1 MKQQALAYFLWAKN
15 IQVLREHVQR
25 YPDCVILTY
34 SPYTGAATDEMQQL
48 LGSRLVDIS
57 ILLTQA
63 DIPALQ
69 AAQEHYVQQVAALG
83 ESVAWRELCHSL
95 GMDAAALTP
104 AVQESALGHA
114 ALGIQLVA
122 ALTKAARLF
131 DLRLI
136 LLNEDVTATGRL
148 LAAWARAHTVPSLLL
163 QHGVQ
168 LSTAY
173 TVHGGLYTDKAA
185 IFGGRGAEAY
195 LDIGV
200 APERL
205 QLTGNPAWDGY
216 PQKVAARDS
225 IRQSLCRQFN
235 LDAGRPIV
243 MFGTTWSANLTA
255 FCDEHVY
262 GDTLRAFIRSIPALA
277 GHGIAAQYVIKDRP
291 TNAHFGTDR
300 YRQIASEEGID
311 PAVLTYVDSNTEDW
325 VVASDLIVA
334 VDSNLSVEAMLAGTP
349 SINLM
354 NETGMLLGPSFDG
367 ESGVVE
373 VEQHQLPGA
382 MIALLSDAAWRE
394 QMQQKMAVRA
404 VHYNHRGDR
413 PAAAR
418 VAELVAVCGRF
429 DASEQ
434 RHVWQQYLDV
444 EETDATGYHEGAR
457 GDLVAMFTNQPRFVL
472 DIGCA
477 AGGTGAVLKQQYPQA
492 QVWGIETNRAA
503 AGVAATRLDKVL
515 VGKFEEFDLEAEG
528 IAKGSLDGV
537 IVADV
542 LEHMYNPW
550 KVMDTL
556 RPYLAPHAQ
565 VIASIPNVRNLALM
579 GDLANGNWRYEALG
593 LLDIT
598 HIRFFTYREVERFFR
613 ETGYRLAR
621 TTYGIDSRLRELFD
635 QHKDHCPAT
644 IDIGKMVL
652 RDITSEE
659 LHELCSLQFYVVAVP
674 AESDSQYASETDA
687 ASLPHRRHLH
697 LLEQHR
703 LSHAEALQFEQRMAA
718 WPVHPLFHV
727 AIIVTPATASR
738 LGGTVQSLAGQGYY
752 RVRISI
758 LSADA
763 PPADFVDNERIEW
776 RQVSGPVF
784 EVINRLFAEST
795 ADWLMVLN
803 AGDQVAA
810 HSLLFVAEQVCQH
823 PQWRLIYAD
832 EDLLTESGQPGQP
845 YFRPDFSPD
854 LLRAYPYP
862 GALVWVAKPLFNRLL
877 GFDLAAVGAEFYDL
891 QLRTLGLFGP
901 AAFGHV
907 PDILLHRWSSGRYDD
922 LPTTQMVAANVDALQ
937 RHLQQSGQVAD
948 IVPGLVPGSQ
958 HVRYTVEGRPLVS
971 ILIPTRDNVDLLRRC
986 LETVLDQTD
995 YPDFELLIIDTG
1007 SQDPAAL
1014 DYLQGLE
1021 SLQSD
1026 SVRVYSLPGP
1036 FNYARV
1042 MNLAAAQAQG
1052 DFLLLLNND
1061 IAPLAPDWL
1070 REMIGHAQ
1078 RPEVGV
1084 VGPRLLKPDGTVQQ
1098 AGLVLGLFGAAET
1111 PWLGLAHDALSGHGQ
1126 AQLVQNVSAVSGS
1139 CLLIRKALYLQVG
1152 GMNESMAIGYSD
1164 VDLCLKVGQ
1173 LGLWVV
1179 YTPFAS
1185 LLHEGG
1191 ATLKNPDLAGD
1202 VGTTLE
1208 ADRREL
1214 YLRWLPQLARD
1225 PFYNPNLSL
1234 NDYGC
1239 QIEPRT
1245 GLTWHP
1251 LSWKPLPR
1259 ILAHPADN
1267 QGCGHYRVIQPL
1279 SRAVERGLI
1288 EATHSFS
1295 YYTPV
1300 EMERFEIDTWLLQRQ
1315 LMPHQTE
1322 LIRRYKELHKCLLV
1336 FELDDLT
1343 TNLPQKSLHREHL
1356 PKEIRKWLREA
1367 VALCDRFIVSTEPL
1381 SDTYRDLSADIRVVK
1396 NAIDTRQW
1404 GDLTPLRRQGR
1415 KPRIGWAGGISH
1427 TGDLEMIADVVAA
1440 LADEVEWVFMG
1451 MCPDSLRPFVR
1462 EFHPGVAIDR
1472 YPAALAGLNLD
1483 LALAPLEINH
1493 FNECKSNLRLL
1504 EYGVLGYPVIAT
1516 DITPYQGDFPV
1527 TLVKN
1532 RSRDWVAAIREHLS
1546 DFDEL
1551 ARRGDAMRQH
1561 VLDHWALENHLD
1573 DWMAAWFRNR

>member
-1 MKQQALAYFLWAKN
+1 MKEHALIWLLWAKN
-15 IQVLREHVQR
+15 LDVLAHV
-25 YPDCVILTY
+25 LTMRKF
-34 SPYTGAATDEMQQL
+34 SVLVTLENQATPELQQL
-48 LGSRLVDIS
+48 LYAQGTRIVTIESYFARVDIPS
-57 ILLTQA
+57 CKINAEYRVAVIRDCIGGENWRGFIQSQGLDQPEHAGEIVLNGLEQKLL
-63 DIPALQ
+63 DVELVVGALDEIN
-69 AAQEHYVQQVAALG
+69 AEFFVDAL
-83 ESVAWRELCHSL
+83 V
-95 GMDAAALTP
+95 
-104 AVQESALGHA
+104 V
-114 ALGIQLVA
+114 
-122 ALTKAARLF
+122 
-131 DLRLI
+131 
-136 LLNEDVTATGRL
+136 NEDVTRIGNL
-148 LAAWARAHTVPSLLL
+148 IVEWARSRGIPSLHLAHAL
-163 QHGVQ
+163 PLGVPT
-168 LSTAY
+168 S
-173 TVHGGLYTDKAA
+173 VHRRLFADRLAV
-185 IFGGRGAEAY
+185 FGERAKESY
-195 LDIGV
+195 LDAGIS
-200 APERL
+200 PEKIDI
-205 QLTGNPAWDGY
+205 TGNPAWDRY
-216 PQKVAARDS
+216 TEWKAARAFFRS
-225 IRQSLCRQFN
+225 EICGSLV
-235 LDAGRPIV
+235 LDPALPIV
-243 MFGTTWSANLTA
+243 VFGTFWNADLTAALHDDFFRTSLTA
-255 FCDEHVY
+255 FINLYPE
-262 GDTLRAFIRSIPALA
+262 LRGQGVDVQL
-277 GHGIAAQYVIKDRP
+277 VIKDRYQASDETDTFVAQICQKLGIP
-291 TNAHFGTDR
+291 AGRCILTRDNAEKLILAADLTISCHSNFAVESLLAETPAINLIRLGALRLGNMFDADCGVLEIEVGDLLGNVHKLLSEPALCAELRHAMRAAASYFNIGTDGR
-300 YRQIASEEGID
+300 SSER
-311 PAVLTYVDSNTEDW
+311 
-325 VVASDLIVA
+325 VA
-334 VDSNLSVEAMLAGTP
+334 
-349 SINLM
+349 
-354 NETGMLLGPSFDG
+354 
-367 ESGVVE
+367 
-373 VEQHQLPGA
+373 
-382 MIALLSDAAWRE
+382 ALLLSMCRQPTA
-394 QMQQKMAVRA
+394 K
-404 VHYNHRGDR
+404 
-413 PAAAR
+413 
-418 VAELVAVCGRF
+418 
-429 DASEQ
+429 
-434 RHVWQQYLDV
+434 HVWQQYLDV
-444 EETDATGYHEGAR
+444 EEIDATGYHEGAR

-477 AGGTGAVLKQQYPQA
+477 AGGTGRVLKQQYPQA

-503 AGVAATRLDKVL
+503 AEVAATRLDKVL

-550 KVMDTL
+550 KVMALL
-556 RPYLAPHAQ
+556 RPFLAPHAQ

-579 GDLANGNWRYEALG
+579 SDLASGHWRYEALG

-598 HIRFFTYREVERFFR
+598 HIRFFTYKEVERFFR
-613 ETGYRLAR
+613 ETGYRVAR